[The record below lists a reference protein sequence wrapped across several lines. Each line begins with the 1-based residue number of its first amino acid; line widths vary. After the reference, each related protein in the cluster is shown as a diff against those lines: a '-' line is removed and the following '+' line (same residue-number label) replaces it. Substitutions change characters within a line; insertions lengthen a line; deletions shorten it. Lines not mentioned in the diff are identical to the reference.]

1 MLIIPVSVTQLVKT
15 PHGQACTRAS
25 RVIGRLPSVAI
36 AKTAVGSAKLPLGRG
51 LTGVST
57 PVNDKPRIACALAR
71 YTPDSIT
78 TSFLFFALC
87 HSLSFPNTPP
97 AAFNTLH
104 YHYPVHITTFPHT
117 QNGYLHERRRTATTS
132 SFEAAAGPP
141 STLRGDTFASLQLL
155 RRTATAFP
163 RGLRSRKRV
172 ETRGGDPHTRV
183 LGRGRGRAES
193 PREGQH
199 CCMGGRD
206 RDSGRSFSDPGNPP
220 VRNEPNDHAGDANA
234 RMLAARLQ
242 CREHHE
248 PQLLHFRRRVRAV
261 SPHVHVAESELV
273 ARCGRRP
280 RTF

>member
-1 MLIIPVSVTQLVKT
+1 MLIIPVSVKQLVKT

-36 AKTAVGSAKLPLGRG
+36 CENCCRLGEAAARPRAHWCVNTSQRQATYRLCTRALHSGFHHNKFPVFRTLPLAF
-51 LTGVST
+51 LSKHTAS
-57 PVNDKPRIACALAR
+57 
-71 YTPDSIT
+71 
-78 TSFLFFALC
+78 SFQHFTLP
-87 HSLSFPNTPP
+87 LS
-97 AAFNTLH
+97 
-104 YHYPVHITTFPHT
+104 VHITTFPHT

-193 PREGQH
+193 PREGQR